1 VSAVPLPKD
10 AAIVELRPESLTFQT
25 RDCVLPGTTVAF
37 GLVMEGRSLPLEA
50 PAEACL
56 VVDRDRHGYLFHSRL
71 SFAGLAEPD
80 RSLIALFIAKGRGSP
95 KLAARAV
102 SP

>member
-1 VSAVPLPKD
+1 MNTVHLPKD

-25 RDCVLPGTTVAF
+25 RDCLLPGTTVAF
-37 GLVMEGRSLPLEA
+37 GLVMEGRTLPLEA

-71 SFAGLAEPD
+71 SLAGLAESD
-80 RSLIALFIAKGRGSP
+80 RSLIALFIAKGRGAPS
-95 KLAARAV
+95 LAARV
-102 SP
+102 VTP